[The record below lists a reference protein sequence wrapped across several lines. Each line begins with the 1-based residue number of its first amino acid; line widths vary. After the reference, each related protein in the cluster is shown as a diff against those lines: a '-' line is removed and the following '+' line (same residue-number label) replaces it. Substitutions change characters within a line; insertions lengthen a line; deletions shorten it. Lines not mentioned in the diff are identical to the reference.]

1 MIRLTPKPCNRL
13 VHPVARA
20 WFAGTALQL
29 STIGCALAQA
39 FTVTPS
45 PIVMPASGDAI
56 NVTLAPSG
64 GTAPYQYILSAG
76 RLPAGVSLSS
86 AGVLSGTLAE
96 TSPAFTIT
104 VADNRGAEVDVLA
117 KVITVTPPPAPFT
130 VGTSPGAV
138 LSPAGGSGPYLFA
151 VAPGG
156 SMPPGLTLNADG
168 SLSGTPTTAGTYTV
182 PIVVT
187 DSVGASVTVNV
198 TFTVNAAPVVLSI
211 AAPPVMTVGTP
222 SSITLAASGGSAPY
236 QFTLTSGTLPAGL
249 TLNAD
254 GTVTGTPSAAGSTT
268 VTITVTD
275 NAGANTPNT
284 VTFTVNAA
292 SVVLSIAAPPA
303 MTVGSPVNMA
313 LAASGGSAPYQFALT
328 SGTLPAGLTLNA
340 DGTVTGTPS
349 VEGTSIVTITVTDNA
364 GNSTPNPVTFAVNA
378 APVPVSPAPVP
389 WNAPWALFSS
399 AVLILLGR
407 AATQRKGSSKQP

>member
-1 MIRLTPKPCNRL
+1 MTRLTPKPCNRL
-13 VHPVARA
+13 VRPVARA
-20 WFAGTALQL
+20 WFAGAALQL
-29 STIGCALAQA
+29 STISCALAQA

-45 PIVMPASGDAI
+45 TIVMPASGDAI
-56 NVTLAPSG
+56 NVTLVPSG
-64 GTAPYQYILSAG
+64 GIAPYQYILSTG

-117 KVITVTPPPAPFT
+117 KVITVTPPPVPFT